1 VLSVV
6 EQGATRPAGGGTTGT
21 TTTGSTSVGTVPPTP
36 VNPGEQSIRDTI
48 TATFAAS

>member
-6 EQGATRPAGGGTTGT
+6 EQGAIPPAGGGTTGT
-21 TTTGSTSVGTVPPTP
+21 TTTGSTGVASLPPTP
-36 VNPGEQSIRDTI
+36 VNPGEQSIQDTI